1 MGLLTMCRFQSLVAF
16 ACATLV
22 LACRAKTP
30 EPAIAPPATEPSNEL
45 SPRHVALEPESEH
58 QVRPDEAAM
67 DRSIDPCEDFY
78 GFACGGWMKATA
90 IPEDEASWVRSFSVI
105 HEDNENA
112 LRAILERDARGDFR
126 GDAYARELGDFWTSC
141 MNEEVLERS
150 ASADLKAEIDR
161 ISAVRDSRSLAS
173 ELAHLHSIGVDAGFD
188 FDGEIDAKDS
198 GRMIAGISQA
208 GLGLPER
215 DYYLRGDSRN
225 KELRAEYERHVARS
239 LELSGEDRADAVA
252 DSKGVVALETELAKA
267 SMTNVELRDP
277 TKIYHR
283 IDLPGLKSLAPDVA
297 WDTYMSELGIP
308 ADAAINVAQPGFVKQ
323 ISSLV
328 KGFGSVPWKAYLR
341 WHLTRALS
349 PYLSRSFVD
358 EWFRF
363 RQQLT
368 GAKALQPRWKRCVQ
382 FADQLMGEALARPF
396 VKEHLGDD
404 GKRAAEAIVHAIEE
418 SMKSDLGTLSW
429 MDAATRVRAE
439 EKLDAIVNKIGY
451 PSKWRSYDGLA
462 IDRASFLRNVEHAIA
477 FEVRRRLAKVGGPVD
492 KEEWEM
498 TPPAVNAYYEP
509 ARNEMV
515 FPAGIFQIPFYGT
528 SQTLAMN
535 YGAIG
540 MVVGH
545 ELTHGFDD
553 QGRQFDAQGNL
564 RDWWTESVAAEFD
577 RRVSCVEK
585 QYDDYVVIDDVHIRG
600 KLTLGENI
608 ADLGGLKLALAS
620 FTRVERQRPST
631 PAVAGFSPEQ
641 QFFMSFAQA
650 WCANYRPEALRLLA
664 ATNPHSPPRYRVNG
678 PLSNLPEFAA
688 AFQCKDGSAMVR
700 PAERRCQVW

>member
-1 MGLLTMCRFQSLVAF
+1 
-16 ACATLV
+16 
-22 LACRAKTP
+22 
-30 EPAIAPPATEPSNEL
+30 
-45 SPRHVALEPESEH
+45 
-58 QVRPDEAAM
+58 
-67 DRSIDPCEDFY
+67 
-78 GFACGGWMKATA
+78 
-90 IPEDEASWVRSFSVI
+90 
-105 HEDNENA
+105 
-112 LRAILERDARGDFR
+112 
-126 GDAYARELGDFWTSC
+126 
-141 MNEEVLERS
+141 
-150 ASADLKAEIDR
+150 
-161 ISAVRDSRSLAS
+161 
-173 ELAHLHSIGVDAGFD
+173 
-188 FDGEIDAKDS
+188 
-198 GRMIAGISQA
+198 
-208 GLGLPER
+208 
-215 DYYLRGDSRN
+215 
-225 KELRAEYERHVARS
+225 
-239 LELSGEDRADAVA
+239 
-252 DSKGVVALETELAKA
+252 
-267 SMTNVELRDP
+267 
-277 TKIYHR
+277 
-283 IDLPGLKSLAPDVA
+283 
-297 WDTYMSELGIP
+297 
-308 ADAAINVAQPGFVKQ
+308 
-323 ISSLV
+323 
-328 KGFGSVPWKAYLR
+328 
-341 WHLTRALS
+341 
-349 PYLSRSFVD
+349 
-358 EWFRF
+358 
-363 RQQLT
+363 
-368 GAKALQPRWKRCVQ
+368 
-382 FADQLMGEALARPF
+382 
-396 VKEHLGDD
+396 
-404 GKRAAEAIVHAIEE
+404 
-418 SMKSDLGTLSW
+418 MKSDLGTLSW

-577 RRVSCVEK
+577 RRVSCLEK

-631 PAVAGFSPEQ
+631 PTVAGFSPEQ